1 MKLTNQQKIFLLL
14 LPILLILST
23 ALVFVSLSKCLNA
36 ELGYVLGFIFYWLVW
51 CFFVPLF
58 MLKREGIIS
67 LFKEENPLFSK
78 SNWLPAGLFVLIVV
92 ITVIMYPPTGLVDV
106 QAKLL
111 IIAISVAIINGI
123 CEELLWRGLYVRAF
137 PNNAMLGVIFP
148 AIGFAIWHI
157 SPQLVFPAEHGIWS
171 FVISTFFLGI
181 SYGWISYKT
190 RSIKWNAISHS
201 LGGILDLGGAI
212 APSIFVLLSQ

>member
-23 ALVFVSLSKCLNA
+23 ALVFMSLSKWLKA

-51 CFFVPLF
+51 CFFVPLL
-58 MLKREGIIS
+58 MLKREGFIS
-67 LFKEENPLFSK
+67 LFKEKYPLFRK

-92 ITVIMYPPTGLVDV
+92 ITVIMYPLTSLVDV

-111 IIAISVAIINGI
+111 IIAIPVAIINGI
-123 CEELLWRGLYVRAF
+123 SEELLWRGLYVWAF

-148 AIGFAIWHI
+148 AIGFAFWHI
-157 SPQLVFPAEHGIWS
+157 SPQLVFPAEHGIWP

-190 RSIKWNAISHS
+190 RTIKWNAISHS

-212 APSIFVLLSQ
+212 APSIFVLLFQ